1 MSILKAKKD
10 SAVLIIDSFDTIRR
24 SIDSYFSKTKTLLIF
39 MLIFSIFSP
48 MLWLFCLIVL
58 VAMFNREIWGKYF
71 KNKILFFHY
80 LEEFSCSFADNGT
93 GVFSKFG
100 YEIDYQTQ
108 WKEHY
113 HRLKGTSLP
122 ENSNVP
128 KEEIKRLAD
137 TLAKEAIKVKKSQ
150 SYRETG
156 IGKDLATRHILF
168 IGTTGAGKTESLLTW
183 FSDVL
188 DKANS
193 GGIVMIDGK
202 ADSKIHAKLS
212 SIIAE
217 KGRVTSSNTINFLKQ
232 EKMSTTNTYNPV
244 LSKSPYKGVSFMA
257 SLLSSEGGGNADY
270 FKNRGIAM
278 LTIPL
283 SALRIRN
290 EYFKEP
296 FSLSLLQNSTSPLNI
311 NIIYCLFYGVIKE
324 ENERLKELIETS
336 ETVRALWLEAKDKTT
351 ALNQDVQYYEKIL
364 NYVTQ
369 YKPSAKQEVED
380 IIGFDFKLFSMAYNM
395 VFKLARAYMT
405 EIFAPWGEMSTNV
418 AEALYVYA
426 KEVKKREFSIKSKDF
441 VTFEEIRGFFND
453 IQTESA
459 LEQVINKSNFTDKKK
474 IDDIKSALGFDD
486 KAKHTIFKLPETA
499 IQQHSYSQQQFTA
512 LFQIFDRFPHIFGSP
527 FPDVFMKDI
536 IKNNKVLYVMLPVLE
551 LGAEMS
557 KLLGKMLISD
567 MQESGSITLGGE
579 NLNITPTQDTIY
591 KDKITPKPLSIFVAD
606 EYGYYRVEEG
616 IMTSILAQFRSLN
629 FCAILSLQETAGL
642 GKDEEQEKALGNTAK
657 FILKSYDTKIKEF
670 VDKQISEVEYIQQDK
685 YLNSKGE
692 VINSETNDIKIEK
705 RKPIDSTI
713 LSDLNYGCGI
723 FISNSKPKIIQS
735 YYFGGKEVEPY
746 IASMTKYVA

>member
-1 MSILKAKKD
+1 MALIQAQKD
-10 SAVLIIDSFDTIRR
+10 NGVLIIDSFDTIRTN
-24 SIDSYFSKTKTLLIF
+24 INSYFSKARIILII
-39 MLIFSIFSP
+39 MLFCSIFSP
-48 MLWLFCLIVL
+48 MLWIFFFVVLF
-58 VAMFNREIWGKYF
+58 AMFNNTIWKKYF
-71 KNKILFFHY
+71 KNKTLFFHY
-80 LEEFSCSFADNGT
+80 LEEFSCTFADGGT

-108 WKEHY
+108 WKAHY
-113 HRLKGTSLP
+113 HRLKGLALP
-122 ENSNVP
+122 ESSQVDKNEV
-128 KEEIKRLAD
+128 KKLAD
-137 TLAKEAIKVKKSQ
+137 SLAKEANKVKKSQ
-150 SYRETG
+150 AYRETG
-156 IGKDLATRHILF
+156 IGKDLATRHLIF

-183 FSDVL
+183 FSDIL
-188 DKANS
+188 DKRNA
-193 GGIVMIDGK
+193 GGIVMVDGK

-212 SIIAE
+212 SILAE
-217 KGRVTSSNTINFLKQ
+217 KGRVTSQNTVNFLKQ
-232 EKMSTTNTYNPV
+232 DKFSTSNTYNPV
-244 LSKSPYKGVSFMA
+244 LSMSPYKGVSFI
-257 SLLSSEGGGNADY
+257 SGLLGGGGEGNADY

-296 FSLSLLQNSTSPLNI
+296 FSLSLLQNSTSALNI
-311 NIIYCLFYGVIKE
+311 SIIYCLFYGFVRE
-324 ENERLKELIETS
+324 ENDRLKDLIETS
-336 ETVRALWLEAKDKTT
+336 PKAKALWLEARDKTT
-351 ALNQDVQYYEKIL
+351 AVNQDVQYYEKIL

-369 YKPSAKQEVED
+369 YKPSAKQAVED
-380 IIGFDFKLFSMAYNM
+380 IIGFDFKLFNMAYNM

-405 EIFAPWGEMSTNV
+405 EIFAQWGEMSNGI

-441 VTFEEIRGFFND
+441 ISFEDIRSFFDD
-453 IQTESA
+453 IQSESVF
-459 LEQVINKSNFTDKKK
+459 EQVVNKSKFTTKKVEDVK
-474 IDDIKSALGFDD
+474 NALGFNEQ
-486 KAKHTIFKLPETA
+486 AKNTIFKLPETA

-512 LFQIFDRFPHIFGSP
+512 LFQTFDRFPHIFGSP
-527 FPDVFMKDI
+527 FPDVYMKDI

-557 KLLGKMLISD
+557 KLLGKMIISD
-567 MQESGSITLGGE
+567 MQESGSVTLGGE

-591 KDKITPKPLSIFVAD
+591 KDKITPKPLSMFVAD

-670 VDKQISEVEYIQQDK
+670 VDKQISEVEFIEQDK
-685 YLNSKGE
+685 YMGSSGE
-692 VINSETNDIKIEK
+692 IHNSETESIKIEK
-705 RKPIDSTI
+705 KKPIDSTI
-713 LSDLNYGCGI
+713 LSDLNYGCGLL
-723 FISNSKPKIIQS
+723 ISNSKPKIIQS

-746 IASMTKYVA
+746 ISSMSKYVA